1 MTVRSIATAAS
12 LLATFGLASTA
23 HAAENDWE
31 MILGLGASHESSI
44 YKGVDGETNPQPI
57 AHIEYGDFW
66 VRGEQA
72 GYTLL
77 EGNNWSLSPVIS
89 LGVGSGFEQDNVK
102 DNDLFKGL
110 DERKAGIGYGL
121 TLGYDMQWAELT
133 ASVLNDTKSD
143 ISAGFELGRE
153 FQITDRFSIETAASA
168 TWRSS
173 GYNDYYYGISSKE
186 AGNNP
191 LLSTYKADAGV
202 DMGLEVMATYQLS
215 SRWLLVGGAE
225 YTRFSSSVTDS
236 QLVDK
241 SNQTSV
247 MAGVAYMF

>member
-1 MTVRSIATAAS
+1 M
-12 LLATFGLASTA
+12 
-23 HAAENDWE
+23 H
-31 MILGLGASHESSI
+31 
-44 YKGVDGETNPQPI
+44 
-57 AHIEYGDFW
+57 
-66 VRGEQA
+66 
-72 GYTLL
+72 
-77 EGNNWSLSPVIS
+77 
-89 LGVGSGFEQDNVK
+89 
-102 DNDLFKGL
+102 
-110 DERKAGIGYGL
+110 
-121 TLGYDMQWAELT
+121 
-133 ASVLNDTKSD
+133 
-143 ISAGFELGRE
+143 
-153 FQITDRFSIETAASA
+153 
-168 TWRSS
+168 
-173 GYNDYYYGISSKE
+173 NDYYYGISSKE